1 MRVKHS
7 VLTKRGDQ
15 TLHLWHDVRRAD
27 RGHMELAFAQRR
39 MRIVGDCHQLH
50 SDVEWYNDH
59 HPEADS
65 IQLVLD
71 FTPDVAELDAVIAT
85 DRTVAQV
92 VRRDELDDDQNP
104 ELEPD
109 PALQRV
115 GERASGFG
123 QQRRAG
129 EPTPPRP
136 STRDRPR
143 LTNQQR
149 YSRRWAR
156 SSSMKFSRCARRVS
170 AKTLALAWFFD
181 QPSLRISDTSGWGE
195 SYLNK
200 RAGPSHT
207 PSARMQSRAASARS

>member
-1 MRVKHS
+1 MITSHNTRQLQRIFREYEAAGFPLPAALKDVADWAIRTGRWKAPASIEVSVCAREIGRAIREEYITDDRGKRVRVKHS

-109 PALQRV
+109 PALPTRRRTR
-115 GERASGFG
+115 ERF
-123 QQRRAG
+123 R
-129 EPTPPRP
+129 PTAA
-136 STRDRPR
+136 
-143 LTNQQR
+143 
-149 YSRRWAR
+149 SRR
-156 SSSMKFSRCARRVS
+156 
-170 AKTLALAWFFD
+170 T
-181 QPSLRISDTSGWGE
+181 DTPATI
-195 SYLNK
+195 NP
-200 RAGPSHT
+200 GP
-207 PSARMQSRAASARS
+207 PQAD